1 VWKTRLINPNEEA
14 GFKQPLR
21 NRTPDATADL
31 WDLDHLAKRGRL
43 DRSADRG
50 ILFADT
56 TKIRL
61 DLTVA
66 DFQRVNY
73 VVLMST
79 RFIPEF

>member
-1 VWKTRLINPNEEA
+1 M
-14 GFKQPLR
+14 Q
-21 NRTPDATADL
+21 ATDL

-43 DRSADRG
+43 NRSADRR
-50 ILFADT
+50 ILFGDT
-56 TKIRL
+56 AKIRL